1 MYRRPHSGFVR
12 VPFVQS
18 CVVSAHGRQ
27 ERGMVCNLSMLGV
40 YVHLENR
47 PEEGGEIGIVF
58 DLPDGA
64 GRFEAEAV
72 VTWVNDA
79 PAENAAALPPGC
91 GLRFS
96 SVAPADLRRVA
107 AIVAAFQ
114 HEPRPLWGVTQPAS
128 GRVRI
133 PFVATCRVSSA
144 SGSLEGTVCNLS
156 LLGVYV
162 AVDPPPEPG
171 ESVVVAFRL
180 PGIHGLFERTAVVAW
195 QNLDRALHLHAL
207 PTGCGLRFGELSAE
221 DQRALEDLIDGY
233 LAGLPRQAV

>member
-1 MYRRPHSGFVR
+1 AGQGGDRALPERRLLLEGLTVYRRPHSGFVR

-18 CVVSAHGRQ
+18 CVVTARGRQ

-40 YVHLENR
+40 YVHVENR
-47 PEEGGEIGIVF
+47 PEEGEEIGVAF

-64 GRFEAEAV
+64 GRFEASAV

-114 HEPRPLWGVTQPAS
+114 HEPRPLWGVTQPSS

-133 PFVATCRVSSA
+133 PFVAAC
-144 SGSLEGTVCNLS
+144 
-156 LLGVYV
+156 
-162 AVDPPPEPG
+162 
-171 ESVVVAFRL
+171 
-180 PGIHGLFERTAVVAW
+180 
-195 QNLDRALHLHAL
+195 Q
-207 PTGCGLRFGELSAE
+207 
-221 DQRALEDLIDGY
+221 
-233 LAGLPRQAV
+233 

>member
-1 MYRRPHSGFVR
+1 YRRPHSGFVR

-18 CVVSAHGRQ
+18 CVVTARGRQ

-40 YVHLENR
+40 YVHVENR
-47 PEEGGEIGIVF
+47 PEEGEEIGVAF

-64 GRFEAEAV
+64 GRFEGSAV
-72 VTWVNDA
+72 GPWVNDA

-114 HEPRPLWGVTQPAS
+114 HEPRPLWGVTQPSS

-133 PFVATCRVSSA
+133 PFVAACQVSCA
-144 SGSLEGTVCNLS
+144 GGLLEGTVCNLS
-156 LLGVYV
+156 MLGVYV
-162 AVDPPPEPG
+162 AVDPPPNPG
-171 ESVVVAFRL
+171 ESVVLAFRL
-180 PGIHGLFERTAVVAW
+180 PGLDGLFERPAVVAW
-195 QNLDRALHLHAL
+195 QNLDRAEHLHAL
-207 PTGCGLRFGELSAE
+207 PTGCGLRFGELFAE
-221 DQRALEDLIDGY
+221 DQLALGRLIDGY
-233 LAGLPRQAV
+233 LAGLPRRAV